1 MTAEY
6 EAYLIDRAPGE
17 AGSIARL
24 NADNVITLDE
34 TGTTGTLNLSN
45 LTQGENECEI
55 EIALAQTGE
64 TIYRSR
70 RLAAGEALET
80 ITLETPLA
88 SGTYD
93 VFLKTYTFAKGTGEQ
108 IASLTLPAVIEVP

>member
-34 TGTTGTLNLSN
+34 TATGTLNLSN

-64 TIYRSR
+64 TSI
-70 RLAAGEALET
+70 APGAWAGEALET

-93 VFLKTYTFAKGTGEQ
+93 VFLKTYIRQGHRRA